1 MDIKE
6 QVLIKFWTWCGYHIK
21 KIKGEGLWYGLPNEK
36 HCDRYGTPEL
46 TLDIIYKLAIPKL
59 QEKGYWV
66 SLIAYEH
73 NGFKAKIADTINDEF
88 LIADSLITTESDN
101 PTEALYNAIMEVIEN
116 EQG

>member
-6 QVLIKFWTWCGYHIK
+6 QDLIKFWAWCGYHIK

-59 QEKGYWV
+59 QEKGYTIQLTAMEQGSFRV
-66 SLIAYEH
+66 MIF
-73 NGFKAKIADTINDEF
+73 NMTNDTNDATEF
-88 LIADSLITTESDN
+88 ADN
-101 PTEALYNAIMEVIEN
+101 PTEALYNAIIQVINKEVKV
-116 EQG
+116 